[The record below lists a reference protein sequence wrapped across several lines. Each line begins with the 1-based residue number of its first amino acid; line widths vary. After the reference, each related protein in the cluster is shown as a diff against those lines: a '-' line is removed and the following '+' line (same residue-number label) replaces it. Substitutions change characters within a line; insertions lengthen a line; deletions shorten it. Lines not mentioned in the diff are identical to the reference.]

1 MTMDFHM
8 SVESVMKQKMEKRL
22 GAIVLYVMY
31 AGICE
36 LYKIDGRVREEID
49 SWPDGM
55 TYCLACSKDGPR
67 LFFRKNKDKLQRLNP
82 RIQRYYD
89 TCITFRSLEAAFMV
103 LTGRQ
108 GIAQAYAAHAFTLH
122 GDVGTAME
130 LTRCVDVVESYLF
143 PKVMTRRILKEVA
156 QKHCGTLALYTR
168 ILIGA
173 ARGAYTMSPE
183 EKKPYRIKCMHKK
196 FEET

>member
-1 MTMDFHM
+1 
-8 SVESVMKQKMEKRL
+8 
-22 GAIVLYVMY
+22 
-31 AGICE
+31 
-36 LYKIDGRVREEID
+36 
-49 SWPDGM
+49 
-55 TYCLACSKDGPR
+55 
-67 LFFRKNKDKLQRLNP
+67 
-82 RIQRYYD
+82 
-89 TCITFRSLEAAFMV
+89 MV

-143 PKVMTRRILKEVA
+143 PQVMTKRILKEVA
-156 QKHCGTLALYTR
+156 QKNCSALALYMR
-168 ILIGA
+168 MLIGA

-196 FEET
+196 YEETDHI